1 MQNNNLYCKANLD
14 EEDKNQLF
22 VKELEYSMKELEK
35 GFSHLIFL
43 CVGTDLIMG
52 DSVGPIIGTKL
63 KKIENEYIKVFG
75 TLSNTLN
82 FNNARD
88 EINKIYLNYSNPYII
103 TIDAALSNFN
113 EVGDIVIDKGFI
125 KIGKALEKSI
135 CFYSNTNIKCVV
147 GNNMS
152 VKENLNQLKNIEE
165 QEIHAMANI
174 VSSGIQKI
182 LNKINIYV

>member
-14 EEDKNQLF
+14 EKDKNQLF
-22 VKELEYSMKELEK
+22 VKELKYSMKELEK

-103 TIDAALSNFN
+103 TI
-113 EVGDIVIDKGFI
+113 E
-125 KIGKALEKSI
+125 IGRAH
-135 CFYSNTNIKCVV
+135 V
-147 GNNMS
+147 
-152 VKENLNQLKNIEE
+152 
-165 QEIHAMANI
+165 
-174 VSSGIQKI
+174 
-182 LNKINIYV
+182 